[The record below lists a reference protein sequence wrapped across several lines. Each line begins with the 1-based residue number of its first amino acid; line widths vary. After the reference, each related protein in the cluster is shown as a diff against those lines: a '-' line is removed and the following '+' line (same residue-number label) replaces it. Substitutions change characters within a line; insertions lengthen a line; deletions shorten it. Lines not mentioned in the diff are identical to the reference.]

1 MDGIRSKLAQS
12 FVVHASAFSCPL
24 VQNDVCDV
32 RPVLLTRQQ
41 QQQQRMIQTTAAVFL
56 FFHACA
62 LLSVVYV
69 RSLRVAVLH
78 AKTNV

>member
-12 FVVHASAFSCPL
+12 FVVYASAFSCPL
-24 VQNDVCDV
+24 VQIDVCDV

-41 QQQQRMIQTTAAVFL
+41 QQRQQRMIQTTAVFL

-62 LLSVVYV
+62 LLFVVYV
-69 RSLRVAVLH
+69 H
-78 AKTNV
+78 